1 MDSARVAAN
10 CVKMRSGP
18 RSLRWF
24 VIMRKIKIVLGVA
37 VFFLAASAIW
47 QVVGAYYANAEL
59 KEDLQ
64 DISADIATR
73 MGLSQ
78 PASEDDLRRFV
89 VEKAAS
95 HDIQL
100 QPNQIDVKI
109 EGEGKTAVISLV
121 VNYNARINLMV
132 YSFNLHFSA
141 SNAR

>member
-1 MDSARVAAN
+1 MS
-10 CVKMRSGP
+10 
-18 RSLRWF
+18 
-24 VIMRKIKIVLGVA
+24 KIKIVFGVA
-37 VFFLAASAIW
+37 VFLLAANAIW
-47 QVVGAYYANAEL
+47 QIVGAYYANAEL
-59 KEDLQ
+59 KEDLR

-95 HDIQL
+95 HNIQL

-109 EGEGKTAVISLV
+109 EGEGKTAVISLAV
-121 VNYNARINLMV
+121 DYDTHISLLV
-132 YSFNLHFSA
+132 YSFNLQFRA

>member
-1 MDSARVAAN
+1 MS
-10 CVKMRSGP
+10 
-18 RSLRWF
+18 
-24 VIMRKIKIVLGVA
+24 KIKIVFGVA
-37 VFFLAASAIW
+37 VFLLAASAIW
-47 QVVGAYYANAEL
+47 QIVGAYYANAEL

-95 HDIQL
+95 HNIPL
-100 QPNQIDVKI
+100 QPNQIDVKM
-109 EGEGKTAVISLV
+109 EGEGKTAVISLAV
-121 VNYNARINLMV
+121 HYNSGINLLI
-132 YSFNLHFSA
+132 YSFSLHFNA